1 MLVSSEISVVIRKQ
15 RNLLVHISTTTNCG
29 SIIKIIGASTTD
41 LILPGQ
47 ILEDS
52 PVQRVVSG
60 QDIKYKIFLEAQ
72 KLSNIWLPTKDGCLA
87 NLILSNPRA
96 GVLFIFLEKRKEL
109 KLLNQVKIDRKS
121 TRLNSSHQL
130 IS

>member
-60 QDIKYKIFLEAQ
+60 QDIKYKIFLE
-72 KLSNIWLPTKDGCLA
+72 
-87 NLILSNPRA
+87 
-96 GVLFIFLEKRKEL
+96 KRKEL
-109 KLLNQVKIDRKS
+109 KLLNQVKIS
-121 TRLNSSHQL
+121 IVGMLNFSLDLSMKT
-130 IS
+130 